1 MNGVLPAK
9 GDPTKAAMPW
19 NSPTNPNAFVKDPR
33 PSISTSI
40 IDFRVI
46 NAAEIN
52 LNAVTMLIQSC
63 SLFS

>member
-1 MNGVLPAK
+1 MNGVLPAR

-19 NSPTNPNAFVKDPR
+19 NNPTNPNAFVKDPR

-46 NAAEIN
+46 NAAEN
-52 LNAVTMLIQSC
+52 KFECCHYANTQL
-63 SLFS
+63 